1 MMRIAIVGAG
11 LTGLAAAYD
20 LRQAGH
26 AVTVFEAR
34 EQVGGLAAGFR
45 APHWDWSLEYF
56 YHHWFASD
64 QHILAWIRELGLEA
78 RVQFRRPVTVVYH
91 QGRFYPF
98 DAPRAILAY
107 PGLSWAAKVRLGLV
121 TLYLRLTPRW
131 QPLEQ
136 VTAHRWLRRYLGD
149 EGYRAVWEPLLE
161 GKFGPYYQQVN
172 MAWFWARV
180 HARTPRLGTFERG
193 FQAFA
198 DAVADRLRAQGVTLH
213 LGRPVQRL
221 IRQEDGLWA
230 VEHAAGRTPF
240 DAVLVTVGPH
250 HMARLAPQLPPAY
263 RQTLRALKHM
273 AALTVV
279 LALKRPLTSSGYY
292 WYNIPKRAG
301 FPFLILVEHTNFVPA
316 RHYGGDHIVY
326 VGDYLPPEH
335 EWMHADPETV
345 LARYE
350 EGLRRIQPA
359 YHRSWVRQ
367 WWLFRAEYAQPVPEV
382 GHSAHLPGLQTPLP
396 GLYFASMS
404 QVYPWDRGT
413 NYAVEL
419 GRRVARLMM
428 QTAPSAA

>member
-1 MMRIAIVGAG
+1 MKRIAIVGAG

-20 LRQAGH
+20 LLRAGH
-26 AVTVFEAR
+26 AVTLYEAR
-34 EQVGGLAAGFR
+34 PQVGGLAAGFR
-45 APHWDWSLEYF
+45 APHWDWSLEHF

-64 QHILAWIRELGLEA
+64 RHILTWARELGLAE
-78 RVQFRRPVTVVYH
+78 RVIFRRPVTVIYH

-98 DAPRAILAY
+98 DSARAILAY
-107 PGLSWAAKVRLGLV
+107 PGLSWPAKVRLGLV

-131 QPLEQ
+131 EPLER

-180 HARTPRLGTFERG
+180 HARTPRLGTFEGG

-198 DAVADRLRAQGVTLH
+198 DAVAERLRAQGAVLH
-213 LGRPVQRL
+213 LRRPVQRVV
-221 IRQEDGLWA
+221 QGDDGLWA
-230 VEHAAGRTPF
+230 VEHAAGRDTF

-250 HMARLAPQLPPAY
+250 LLARLAPQLPSPY
-263 RQTLRALKHM
+263 RQRLLGLKHM
-273 AALTVV
+273 AALALV

-316 RHYGGDHIVY
+316 ARYGGDHIVY
-326 VGDYLPPEH
+326 VGDYLPPGH
-335 EWMHADPETV
+335 ELMSLEPEAV
-345 LARYE
+345 LERYE
-350 EGLRRIQPA
+350 AGLRRVQPA
-359 YHRSWVRQ
+359 YDRSWVRQ

-382 GHSAHLPGLQTPLP
+382 NHSARLPGLRTPLP

-413 NYAVEL
+413 NYAVEW
-419 GRRVARLMM
+419 GRRAARLML
-428 QTAPSAA
+428 SDGG

>member
-1 MMRIAIVGAG
+1 MKRIAIVGAG

-20 LRQAGH
+20 LLRAGH
-26 AVTVFEAR
+26 AVTLYEAR
-34 EQVGGLAAGFR
+34 PQVGGLAAGFR
-45 APHWDWSLEYF
+45 APHWDWSLEHF

-64 QHILAWIRELGLEA
+64 RHILTWARELGLAE
-78 RVQFRRPVTVVYH
+78 RVIFRRPVTVIYH

-98 DAPRAILAY
+98 DSARAILAY
-107 PGLSWAAKVRLGLV
+107 PGLSWPAKVRLGLV

-131 QPLEQ
+131 EPLER
-136 VTAHRWLRRYLGD
+136 VTAHHWLRRYLGD

-180 HARTPRLGTFERG
+180 HARTPRLGTFEGG

-198 DAVADRLRAQGVTLH
+198 DAVAERLRAQGAVLH
-213 LGRPVQRL
+213 LRRPVQRVV
-221 IRQEDGLWA
+221 QGEDGLWA
-230 VEHAAGRTPF
+230 VEHATGRDTF

-250 HMARLAPQLPPAY
+250 LLARLAPQLPSPY
-263 RQTLRALKHM
+263 RQRLLGLKHM
-273 AALTVV
+273 AALALV
-279 LALKRPLTSSGYY
+279 LALKRPLTASGYY

-316 RHYGGDHIVY
+316 AHYGGDHIVY
-326 VGDYLPPEH
+326 VGDYLPPGH
-335 EWMHADPETV
+335 ELMRLEPEAV
-345 LARYE
+345 LERYE
-350 EGLRRIQPA
+350 AGLRRVQPA
-359 YHRSWVRQ
+359 YDRSWVRQ

-382 GHSAHLPGLQTPLP
+382 NHSARLPALRTPLP

-419 GRRVARLMM
+419 GRRVARLMLDA
-428 QTAPSAA
+428 T